1 MILLW
6 LYFIKSMQVFFSY
19 KLLVKITTLK
29 CKKNLLTIITNILVP
44 FLYNWKNV
52 KNIHGGVLILGW
64 SLQLH

>member
-19 KLLVKITTLK
+19 KLLVKITTQK